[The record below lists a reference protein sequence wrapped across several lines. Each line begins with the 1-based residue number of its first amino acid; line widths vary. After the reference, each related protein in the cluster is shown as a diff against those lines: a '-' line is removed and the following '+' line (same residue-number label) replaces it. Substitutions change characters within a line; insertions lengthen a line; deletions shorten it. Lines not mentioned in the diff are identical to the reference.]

1 MIDFTLQPKLADLS
15 ENARVVAQLL
25 MDDLVFEETE
35 VVGKGPRQTPFGTF
49 GEPFYEERSHLVAIE
64 IPSAQIVENS
74 GAYKISVRIQLTK
87 LDEEPIA
94 DLGFSVGMS
103 MSNYAA
109 RSSPDNVIQVVRSL
123 DREGIIL
130 LLTQVALCDS
140 LCINAD
146 LPLFVTP
153 GCPDWTRSLTS
164 TVATSIVMLSEEEC
178 RPCGM
183 SGAFHW
189 IIDFMGLAA
198 PATSVL
204 LVPLEDLCIIISISR
219 TLYPLIAEHRTSS
232 IGIDSSA
239 PARLYTTLPMYRIY
253 DSSYKVTGIQ
263 SSAPASDA
271 ALLMS
276 VKFEFEM
283 LVVLKSKI
291 SDLGRSNSAKFE

>member
-1 MIDFTLQPKLADLS
+1 MIFIIT
-15 ENARVVAQLL
+15 
-25 MDDLVFEETE
+25 
-35 VVGKGPRQTPFGTF
+35 G
-49 GEPFYEERSHLVAIE
+49 
-64 IPSAQIVENS
+64 
-74 GAYKISVRIQLTK
+74 VRIQLTK

-103 MSNYAA
+103 TSNYAA

-123 DREGIIL
+123 DHEGIIL

-153 GCPDWTRSLTS
+153 GCLDWTHSLTS

-183 SGAFHW
+183 SGTLCICFLTYTELTISSSFSLDNQLHGTCCSCY
-189 IIDFMGLAA
+189 ICSGNSGM
-198 PATSVL
+198 L

-239 PARLYTTLPMYRIY
+239 PARLYTTLPIYRIY

-263 SSAPASDA
+263 SSALVSDVVGVAVQSFTFTHPQSRISDA
-271 ALLMS
+271 QTLPSLS
-276 VKFEFEM
+276 SLPGF
-283 LVVLKSKI
+283 L
-291 SDLGRSNSAKFE
+291 DGR